1 MMPTT
6 EGKFYYEIEYDPL
19 PVAGYT
25 PQHSSDIQTVN
36 EHKVM
41 EERILR
47 RIDDRIAA
55 CCRSDELRWLS
66 IAKTHFE
73 QAFMALNRSV
83 FLPERIALPE
93 DTLNNAE

>member
-1 MMPTT
+1 MPTT
-6 EGKFYYEIEYDPL
+6 EGKSYYEIEYDPL

-47 RIDDRIAA
+47 RIDAFQRAA
-55 CCRSDELRWLS
+55 KSEAELRWLS
-66 IAKTHFE
+66 IARTHIE
-73 QAFMALNRSV
+73 QGFMCLNRSV

-93 DTLNNAE
+93 DALNNAE